1 MDKKIYETP
10 KALTLDLM
18 SEPLLGNLNSKE
30 SEDPENTR
38 RKMPTD
44 NTAGNKSP
52 IPSGANK
59 TNALNTTKKLC
70 QAMKA

>member
-44 NTAGNKSP
+44 NTAGNKKPHP
-52 IPSGANK
+52 IWSE
-59 TNALNTTKKLC
+59 
-70 QAMKA
+70 